1 MAKVYGLR
9 TQSLNTTPPNP
20 VSPMVEGAPIRIL
33 REQYTVVTAT
43 AVDDE
48 LVIGFIPA
56 GSVYVGGHLILSA
69 TLGAN
74 SVVDIGSRDVDDNTA
89 NDDDNRFAT
98 LLDGT
103 STAIQEFLTDLP
115 GAYAYSPTN
124 QQEVYL
130 SFEVTDPAAGVVVDV
145 EFRYVHVGP

>member
-9 TQSLNTTPPNP
+9 NQSLNTDPPNP
-20 VSPMVEGAPIRIL
+20 VSPMVESGVMRIIR
-33 REQYTVVTAT
+33 EKYTVVTAT

-56 GSVYVGGHLILSA
+56 GCVYVGGHVILSA
-69 TLGAN
+69 TLGAS
-74 SVVDIGSRDVDDNTA
+74 SVLDVGSRDVADNTA
-89 NDDDNRFAT
+89 NDSDNRFAT

-103 STAIQEFLTDLP
+103 STAIQEFLTDTP
-115 GAYAYSPTN
+115 GAYGYTPTN

-130 SFEVTDPAAGVVVDV
+130 SFEVTDPAAAAIVQV
-145 EFRYVHVGP
+145 ELRYVHTE